1 MKRWIFSQDTIDDDD
16 DDDRQKIALWDLI
29 LKTFKKSISIS
40 DGIGLRRN
48 ERFHFKKYVCG
59 IPMN

>member
-29 LKTFKKSISIS
+29 SKRFKK
-40 DGIGLRRN
+40 
-48 ERFHFKKYVCG
+48 
-59 IPMN
+59 